1 MNRRQV
7 LARRLWRNAMWA
19 FGLIVVAMVVGMVG
33 YVYFGNGISWP
44 AAFADAAMILA
55 GEGPLDQLKT
65 SSGHMF
71 EGLYAL
77 ICGFLFFAIAGFA
90 LAPALHHVLRTF
102 HLEDESRAQQAEI
115 AAKSKKAKSKPNV
128 AQ

>member
-1 MNRRQV
+1 
-7 LARRLWRNAMWA
+7 
-19 FGLIVVAMVVGMVG
+19 
-33 YVYFGNGISWP
+33 
-44 AAFADAAMILA
+44 
-55 GEGPLDQLKT
+55 
-65 SSGHMF
+65 MF

-102 HLEDESRAQQAEI
+102 HLEDESRAQQAVI
-115 AAKSKKAKSKPNV
+115 AAKARKAKSKPNV